1 MDKAERLY
9 PTGRHK
15 TLALSNK
22 KKPSFW
28 VGCSSPL
35 ISLSLSR
42 LLVSVCLRVRLSLS
56 FFFHSSLFF
65 FFFFFFFDY
74 SPPLSPSPFRFLPP
88 LSLSGAFRLRFCWK
102 TRQGGKRQQKEDEER
117 TERERET
124 AGKKKTTHR
133 IACFVFACFPFVC
146 FLPSFLPCSLL
157 YPSSALVASRR
168 GLSEERRE
176 TPRKGVGEGSG
187 GGVGQGG
194 TRVKVRGN
202 KSKDEREREKDREAR
217 AHAHARSKR
226 GGGGEKQRR
235 TTNVKRSPWFEMPSR
250 SIFFSP
256 PLPLSYSPLPAR
268 PASLF

>member
-56 FFFHSSLFF
+56 FFFHSSLF

-146 FLPSFLPCSLL
+146 FLPSLLASLSVL
-157 YPSSALVASRR
+157 RLGCFASR
-168 GLSEERRE
+168 SFRRE
-176 TPRKGVGEGSG
+176 KRNAQKG
-187 GGVGQGG
+187 GGG
-194 TRVKVRGN
+194 RERGRSGSRRN
-202 KSKDEREREKDREAR
+202 KSQGERKQEQRRERER
-217 AHAHARSKR
+217 KR
-226 GGGGEKQRR
+226 
-235 TTNVKRSPWFEMPSR
+235 
-250 SIFFSP
+250 
-256 PLPLSYSPLPAR
+256 
-268 PASLF
+268 

>member
-56 FFFHSSLFF
+56 FFFHSSLF

-146 FLPSFLPCSLL
+146 FLPSFLARFFIRPPPWLL
-157 YPSSALVASRR
+157 RVAVFQKREEKRPERGWGKGAGEEWVKEEQESR
-168 GLSEERRE
+168 
-176 TPRKGVGEGSG
+176 
-187 GGVGQGG
+187 
-194 TRVKVRGN
+194 
-202 KSKDEREREKDREAR
+202 
-217 AHAHARSKR
+217 
-226 GGGGEKQRR
+226 
-235 TTNVKRSPWFEMPSR
+235 
-250 SIFFSP
+250 
-256 PLPLSYSPLPAR
+256 
-268 PASLF
+268 